1 MPIAHITID
10 LTINNSH
17 IENFLKS
24 HACNQCPY
32 ACQAKMKFE
41 KFKWEIHYIMK
52 IFHATY
58 KKFLTAIDHID
69 YHPSQIQS
77 NITRT
82 KRSVTYEIY
91 GCYHSPTKILTP
103 SEENF
108 LNAFMEALYKIN
120 PSLHKNLSRMKRVGI
135 FTWILGWG
143 IFSNARNIA
152 KIKDN
157 IHTLQKQNQLQ
168 DKQIKQLANYL
179 NLTMHQV
186 DRHNEMLYEMDT
198 KMTIMNKTI
207 QHIMWNLDTMQYE
220 TNLLHF
226 FQNKLYR
233 VYTSLYA
240 LQSDTESLFEYMRAL
255 ASQELNPMIIPPDI
269 LKNILHR
276 IETDIKLHARLK
288 LCEDPETNIWSYYGT
303 IKLTPIVLEDYLML
317 ILTVPLID
325 QSLHMNLYK
334 VYNLPMLHLILHVH
348 AQYEI
353 KNSYL
358 ATIMDGM
365 FITLPTALDV
375 KLCLMTNGHL
385 CMFKQA
391 LYPVE
396 QMNWCIY
403 ALFINDEK
411 QIERNCILKTINQT
425 TNLAYSLDGY
435 LWAIS
440 ALATEK
446 LQIRCVM
453 ETCVIT
459 IKPPLQIVDIG
470 NGCEAYSA
478 SIYIPAKS
486 ELTTTLQSVTRSQF
500 FLDYNFNYTNV
511 SNFLI
516 WHKTNFATL
525 MTNEIKT
532 LKAKMLKSP
541 TMSMDIFKKVL
552 GNIDEN
558 YPFSMSPKLILAL
571 LVLTGIC
578 TIVIG
583 ILFIWYKRKT
593 SFTSST
599 MGNLLKLIPSL
610 KDKIP
615 TLDSLLPILS
625 EQAPSQNTKNAL
637 TNVTVPQ
644 QPQTPPDELVLPP
657 VLVPKLQLEKPPT
670 SVPYHTTHME
680 PMPWTSTNYKSKPLS
695 LEMFNHAAT
704 NLNEK
709 GVINL
714 KKYKKYLYKLLH

>member
-1 MPIAHITID
+1 M
-10 LTINNSH
+10 
-17 IENFLKS
+17 
-24 HACNQCPY
+24 
-32 ACQAKMKFE
+32 
-41 KFKWEIHYIMK
+41 
-52 IFHATY
+52 
-58 KKFLTAIDHID
+58 
-69 YHPSQIQS
+69 
-77 NITRT
+77 R
-82 KRSVTYEIY
+82 YE
-91 GCYHSPTKILTP
+91 S
-103 SEENF
+103 S
-108 LNAFMEALYKIN
+108 
-120 PSLHKNLSRMKRVGI
+120 
-135 FTWILGWG
+135 
-143 IFSNARNIA
+143 
-152 KIKDN
+152 
-157 IHTLQKQNQLQ
+157 
-168 DKQIKQLANYL
+168 
-179 NLTMHQV
+179 
-186 DRHNEMLYEMDT
+186 
-198 KMTIMNKTI
+198 
-207 QHIMWNLDTMQYE
+207 
-220 TNLLHF
+220 LLHY

-240 LQSDTESLFEYMRAL
+240 LQADTESLFKYMRAL

-269 LKNILHR
+269 LKNILHQ
-276 IETDIKLHARLK
+276 IEEDIKSHARLK
-288 LCEDPETNIWSYYGT
+288 LFEDPETNIWSYYRT

-317 ILTVPLID
+317 ILTVPLVY

-334 VYNLPMLHLILHVH
+334 VYNLPMLHPTLHVH

-353 KNSYL
+353 ENSYL

-365 FITLPTALDV
+365 FITLPTALEV
-375 KLCLMTNGHL
+375 KLCLMMNGHL

-391 LYPVE
+391 LYAVE
-396 QMNWCIY
+396 HTNWCIY
-403 ALFINDEK
+403 ALFINNEK

-453 ETCVIT
+453 ETHVIM

-470 NGCEAYSA
+470 NGCKDYSA

-516 WHKTNFATL
+516 WHKTDFATL
-525 MTNEIKT
+525 TTDKIKT
-532 LKAKMLKSP
+532 LKAKMLKLP
-541 TMSMDIFKKVL
+541 TISMDIFKNVL

-558 YPFSMSPKLILAL
+558 YPFSMSPKLILTL

-593 SFTSST
+593 SLTSST

-610 KDKIP
+610 KEKIP
-615 TLDSLLPILS
+615 TLYSLLPILS
-625 EQAPSQNTKNAL
+625 EQAPTHNTKNAL
-637 TNVTVPQ
+637 TTIAVPQ
-644 QPQTPPDELVLPP
+644 LPQTPPDELVPSL
-657 VLVPKLQLEKPPT
+657 VLVPKLQMEKPPT
-670 SVPYHTTHME
+670 TISVPYPASHMD
-680 PMPWTSTNYKSKPLS
+680 PMPSTSTDYKSKPLS
-695 LEMFNHAAT
+695 LEMFNRAAT
-704 NLNEK
+704 DLNKK

-714 KKYKKYLYKLLH
+714 RKYKKYLYKPPHK